1 MERME
6 GVLEHMAVVQKNE
19 REDQL
24 ERAKEKE
31 QERQKKEEKE
41 RKFYDGFKFSDKE
54 YHRQIAEMNAE
65 EYFGDVEMK
74 KSSSLPKFRA
84 KNKPV
89 SSKER
94 KRRALKKQ
102 KEEEKESAWMTIGTL
117 LY

>member
-19 REDQL
+19 LEDKLQ
-24 ERAKEKE
+24 RAKEKE
-31 QERQKKEEKE
+31 QERQKKEQLET
-41 RKFYDGFKFSDKE
+41 KFYEGFKQSDKE
-54 YHRQIAEMNAE
+54 YHRQIADMNRE

-74 KSSSLPKFRA
+74 KTSSLPKFRA

-94 KRRALKKQ
+94 KRRELKKQ
-102 KEEEKESAWMTIGTL
+102 KEDENELAWVTIGTSP
-117 LY
+117 Y

>member
-19 REDQL
+19 LEDKLQ
-24 ERAKEKE
+24 RAKEKE
-31 QERQKKEEKE
+31 QERQKKEELE
-41 RKFYDGFKFSDKE
+41 TKFYEGFKQSDKE